1 MGIPEDLLRRIPT
14 AWQFRWGPA
23 TDPIDMEFVIR
34 DLEPSFRNKILAA
47 RLETVAKVQSN
58 MADIHRD
65 IAEGAD
71 NIARMLKAGK

>member
-1 MGIPEDLLRRIPT
+1 MGSPEDLLRRIPPN
-14 AWQFRWGPA
+14 WVFRYGPA

-47 RLETVAKVQSN
+47 RLDTVAKVQSN
-58 MADIHRD
+58 MADIHRS
-65 IAEGAD
+65 IADGAE